1 MKASSPS
8 ISIPSPGCSAPGVS
22 TGGNVLGGA
31 GVNRTIPIQKLA
43 VRCGFF
49 LYSQSFFFLHNKNME
64 IEEEIKEW
72 NLLLDFVQR
81 KSIKERKKLGFNS
94 LSEADARN
102 IIFIVL
108 FEQGKLSEECE
119 LLAVR
124 EFLSLDATGK
134 EKFKELF
141 LKKSYYYNDVHLGE
155 LEFDECS
162 NCQLLLES
170 TAKFK
175 NNIWRIHK
183 NDQDP
188 FPSNPHAHK
197 IDSDIT
203 LDLSNGLLYKNRK
216 YIGEQMKKKDFMNF
230 RAILEGKNIPLPD
243 LSI

>member
-1 MKASSPS
+1 
-8 ISIPSPGCSAPGVS
+8 
-22 TGGNVLGGA
+22 
-31 GVNRTIPIQKLA
+31 
-43 VRCGFF
+43 
-49 LYSQSFFFLHNKNME
+49 ME

-72 NLLLDFVQR
+72 TLLLDFVQI
-81 KSIKERKKLGFNS
+81 KSTKERKRLGLNS
-94 LSEADARN
+94 LSEADAKN

-108 FEQGKLSEECE
+108 FEQEKLSEECE

-124 EFLSLDATGK
+124 EFLSLDETGK

-141 LKKSYYYNDVHLGE
+141 LDKSYYYNDVILEE
-155 LEFDECS
+155 LEFAECS
-162 NCQLLLES
+162 NYGLLLES

-197 IDSDIT
+197 IDGDIK
-203 LDLSNGLLYKNRK
+203 LDLSNGWLYKNRK

-230 RAILEGKNIPLPD
+230 REILEKKNTPLPD